1 VWEGADV
8 GDKELGRR
16 EGWDWQRREE
26 ADVPDLELGLTVM
39 ERVEEEAVAGGER
52 VVLAARHGVVRQRQA
67 TEEREVVA
75 LVFSLAKMP
84 GTS

>member
-1 VWEGADV
+1 
-8 GDKELGRR
+8 
-16 EGWDWQRREE
+16 
-26 ADVPDLELGLTVM
+26 M
-39 ERVEEEAVAGGER
+39 ERVEEETVAGGER

-75 LVFSLAKMP
+75 LVFSLAKMA

>member
-16 EGWDWQRREE
+16 EGWEWERREE
-26 ADVPDLELGLTVM
+26 ADVPDLDLGLTVM
-39 ERVEEEAVAGGER
+39 ERVEEEAVADRER
-52 VVLAARHGVVRQRQA
+52 VVLAARHSVVRQT

-75 LVFSLAKMP
+75 LVFSLAKMA